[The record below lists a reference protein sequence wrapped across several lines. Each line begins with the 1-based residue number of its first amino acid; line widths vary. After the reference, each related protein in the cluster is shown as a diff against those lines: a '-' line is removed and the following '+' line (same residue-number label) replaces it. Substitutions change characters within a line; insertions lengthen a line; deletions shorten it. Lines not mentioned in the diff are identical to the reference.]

1 MIERHVVITNR
12 LGLHARAAALLVRT
26 ANTFQSAI
34 KLERMDG
41 TAAADAKSILSVLI
55 SAAAVPSM
63 RSMLDRALKS
73 IRCANQQRRRS
84 RVQSQTIRNHDVPFN
99 HLDQTREEI

>member
-34 KLERMDG
+34 RLERVDG
-41 TAAADAKSILSVLI
+41 TATADAKSILSVLML
-55 SAAAVPSM
+55 AAARGTELRVTAEGA
-63 RSMLDRALKS
+63 DEDKAVNALCELFAS
-73 IRCANQQRRRS
+73 GFGENES
-84 RVQSQTIRNHDVPFN
+84 
-99 HLDQTREEI
+99 